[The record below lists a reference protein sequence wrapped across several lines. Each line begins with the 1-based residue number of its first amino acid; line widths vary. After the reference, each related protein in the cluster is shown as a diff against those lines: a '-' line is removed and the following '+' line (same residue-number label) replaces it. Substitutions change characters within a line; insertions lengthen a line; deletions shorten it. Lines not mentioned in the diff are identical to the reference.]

1 MIVAAGAPCVAR
13 AREPMA
19 RFSAYQRNRLANVGL
34 SILVALLLLD
44 VTIIGPLEELG
55 VVSRHLGEAGL
66 ALVLLAGVAALSWR
80 NAVVRLFILV
90 SLASI
95 AVSLAN
101 LVLPDTTLRLT
112 DTLLTMTGLALL
124 AALVLWQVFLPGRI
138 DVYRILGAIAAYLL
152 IGLLFAQVFRLIAQ
166 WVPGAFLLHGAP
178 LDYDT
183 IVPLFRY
190 YSFVTLTTLGFG
202 DLSPVHPLAR
212 SMTVLEAL
220 IGVLYPAVLIARLVS
235 LERPE
240 PHPAE

>member
-1 MIVAAGAPCVAR
+1 V
-13 AREPMA
+13 E
-19 RFSAYQRNRLANVGL
+19 RFSAHRRNRLANVGL

-44 VTIIGPLEELG
+44 VTIMGPLEELG

-66 ALVLLAGVAALSWR
+66 ALVLLTGVAALSWR
-80 NAVVRLFILV
+80 NAVVRLFILAA
-90 SLASI
+90 LGNI
-95 AVSLAN
+95 AVRLAN
-101 LVLPDTTLRLT
+101 LVLPDATLRLA

-138 DVYRILGAIAAYLL
+138 DLYRILGAIAAYLL
-152 IGLLFAQVFRLIAQ
+152 IGMLFAQVFRLIAE
-166 WVPGAFLLHGAP
+166 WAPGAFLLHGAP
-178 LDYDT
+178 RDYDT
-183 IVPLFRY
+183 LAPLFRY

>member
-1 MIVAAGAPCVAR
+1 MG
-13 AREPMA
+13 ML
-19 RFSAYQRNRLANVGL
+19 SAHQRNRLANVGL

-44 VTIIGPLEELG
+44 VTIMAPLEELG
-55 VVSRHLGEAGL
+55 VVSRHIAEA
-66 ALVLLAGVAALSWR
+66 ALMLILLAGVAAVSWR
-80 NAVVRLFILV
+80 NAVVRLFM
-90 SLASI
+90 LAALGNI
-95 AVSLAN
+95 VVGLAN
-101 LVLPDTTLRLT
+101 LVLPDVTLRLT
-112 DTLLTMTGLALL
+112 DTLLTITGFALL
-124 AALVLWQVFLPGRI
+124 ATLVLWQVFLPGRI
-138 DVYRILGAIAAYLL
+138 DLYRILGAIAAYLL

-202 DLSPVHPLAR
+202 DLSPVHPFAR

-235 LERPE
+235 LEKPE